1 MNKYNLKIKQ
11 TNITDFY
18 KTKNQVISKSKKEEY
33 ISLITDDEPSECE
46 NDLIILEE
54 KIKPIDD
61 HDEESHLKK
70 STKSQFFKANEN
82 EVVNKYDENLFDEKR
97 AILLQNLK
105 EKPEIYRPILNE
117 DILIN
122 DSSQRIP
129 SYRIHQFPEC
139 EDKITIDFFPKNS
152 QTVYHFISHLH
163 SDHHV
168 GFSKKWLAQNPNA
181 IIVFGEENYLPF
193 LYKFNIVNFKSKVKD
208 LEEDYEAITSRIL
221 VIRKNKPLKLFLNK
235 GDSYILVKTLNANHC
250 IGACLLLFEYYD
262 EFNQLKE
269 TVLHTGDFRYNSKM
283 MLPKL
288 KNIYFDKIYLDTT
301 YKSPVW
307 NFTPKEE
314 LLDKVSDFLQ
324 LKLKPAIIDNWFQKG
339 RIQRTLDTF
348 VKNITFDKK
357 SLKTLIVLGSYTI
370 GKEFL
375 ASGISSKLNDCPI
388 LLDRDGFRSLYNL
401 PKNGNFIISNDV
413 VNDLINS
420 FKDHDIVVYLGSIG
434 NPKEIKQKLKL
445 FNVEKLFGKMIT
457 ICISLS
463 GWNFYNRKNFFQDM
477 EIVEELPIVNESNCF
492 RVLEEFND
500 NSYVKRKYQLD
511 EIFNS
516 DLIFDDNF
524 EVDLENLPKWI
535 ITQDKLNR
543 IVYWKLSYS
552 DHSSYKELSQC
563 CTELKYGE
571 IIPTVNTHNMELLDY
586 HINLWKLC
594 NISNR

>member
-1 MNKYNLKIKQ
+1 MSKDSLKIRQK
-11 TNITDFY
+11 NITDFY
-18 KTKNQVISKSKKEEY
+18 KTKNEVTLLSKSKKEEY
-33 ISLITDDEPSECE
+33 ISLITDDESSGFED
-46 NDLIILEE
+46 DLIIVEE
-54 KIKPIDD
+54 RIKSEDVEAPLKTCTN
-61 HDEESHLKK
+61 SH
-70 STKSQFFKANEN
+70 FFKANDN
-82 EVVNKYDENLFDEKR
+82 EVANKYDENLFEEKK
-97 AILLQNLK
+97 AILLENLNG
-105 EKPEIYRPILNE
+105 KPDVYRPTFNE
-117 DILIN
+117 EIQP
-122 DSSQRIP
+122 SEFSQKIP

-152 QTVYHFISHLH
+152 QTIYHFISHLH

-168 GFSKKWLAQNPNA
+168 GFSKKWLVENPHA
-181 IIVFGEENYLPF
+181 ILVFGEENYLPF
-193 LYKFNIVNFKSKVKD
+193 LYKFNIVNFKSKVKG

-221 VIRKNKPLKLFLNK
+221 VIRKNNPLKLFLN
-235 GDSYILVKTLNANHC
+235 DENSYILVKTLNANHC
-250 IGACLLLFEYYD
+250 IGACLLLFEYYND
-262 EFNQLKE
+262 MGQLKE

-288 KNIYFDKIYLDTT
+288 KNTYFDKIYLDTT

-307 NFTPKEE
+307 NFTPKDE
-314 LLDKVSDFLQ
+314 LLEKVSEFLQ

-375 ASGISSKLNDCPI
+375 ASGLSNKLNGCPI
-388 LLDRDGFRSLYNL
+388 LLDKDGFRSLYNL
-401 PKNGNFIISNDV
+401 PKNGNFKVSADV
-413 VNDLINS
+413 VNDLKES
-420 FKDHDIVVYLGSIG
+420 FKYHDTVLYLGSIG

-445 FNVEKLFGKMIT
+445 FNVERLFGKMIT

-463 GWNFYNRKNFFQDM
+463 GWNFYKWKNFFQDM
-477 EIVEELPIVNESNCF
+477 ENVEELPVINKSNCF

-500 NSYVKRKYQLD
+500 NSYIKKKYDLD
-511 EIFNS
+511 EVFNS

-524 EVDLENLPKWI
+524 EVDLEKLPKWI
-535 ITQDKLNR
+535 ITQEKLNR

-563 CTELKYGE
+563 CTELNYGE
-571 IIPTVNTHNMELLDY
+571 IIPTVNTHSMELLEY
-586 HINLWKLC
+586 HMNLWKLC
-594 NISNR
+594 NISKK

>member
-463 GWNFYNRKNFFQDM
+463 GWNFYNWKNFFQDM

>member
-105 EKPEIYRPILNE
+105 EKPDIYRPILNE

-463 GWNFYNRKNFFQDM
+463 GWNFYNWKNFFQDM

>member
-1 MNKYNLKIKQ
+1 MSKDSLKIRQK
-11 TNITDFY
+11 NITDFY
-18 KTKNQVISKSKKEEY
+18 KTKNEVTLLSKSKKEEY
-33 ISLITDDEPSECE
+33 ISLITDDESSGFED
-46 NDLIILEE
+46 DLIIVEE
-54 KIKPIDD
+54 RIKSEDVEAPLKTCTN
-61 HDEESHLKK
+61 SH
-70 STKSQFFKANEN
+70 FFKANDN
-82 EVVNKYDENLFDEKR
+82 EVANKYDENLFEEKK
-97 AILLQNLK
+97 AILLENLNG
-105 EKPEIYRPILNE
+105 KPDVYRPTFNE
-117 DILIN
+117 EIQP
-122 DSSQRIP
+122 SEFSQKIP

-152 QTVYHFISHLH
+152 QTIYHFISHLH

-168 GFSKKWLAQNPNA
+168 GFSKKWLVENPHA
-181 IIVFGEENYLPF
+181 ILVFGEENYLPF
-193 LYKFNIVNFKSKVKD
+193 LYKFNIVNFKSKVKG

-221 VIRKNKPLKLFLNK
+221 VIRKNNPLKLFLND
-235 GDSYILVKTLNANHC
+235 GNSYILVKTLNANHC
-250 IGACLLLFEYYD
+250 IGACLLLFEYYND
-262 EFNQLKE
+262 MGQLKE

-288 KNIYFDKIYLDTT
+288 KNTYFDKIYLDTT

-307 NFTPKEE
+307 NFTPKDE
-314 LLDKVSDFLQ
+314 LLEKVSEFLQ

-375 ASGISSKLNDCPI
+375 ASGLSNKLNGCPI
-388 LLDRDGFRSLYNL
+388 LLDKDGFRSLYNL
-401 PKNGNFIISNDV
+401 PKNGNFKVSADV
-413 VNDLINS
+413 VNDLKES
-420 FKDHDIVVYLGSIG
+420 FKYHDTVLYLGSIG

-445 FNVEKLFGKMIT
+445 FNVERLFGKMIT

-463 GWNFYNRKNFFQDM
+463 GWNFYKWKNFFQDM
-477 EIVEELPIVNESNCF
+477 ENVEELPVINKSNCF

-500 NSYVKRKYQLD
+500 NSYIKKKYDLD
-511 EIFNS
+511 EVFNS

-524 EVDLENLPKWI
+524 EVDLEKLPKWI
-535 ITQDKLNR
+535 ITQEKLNR

-563 CTELKYGE
+563 CTELNYGE
-571 IIPTVNTHNMELLDY
+571 IIPTVNTHSMELLEY
-586 HINLWKLC
+586 HMNLWKLC
-594 NISNR
+594 NISKK